1 MNEANPTDTI
11 NEAKQS
17 LSNNGLLNLN
27 IKSTKTITEKKKTA
41 KYNVLTNSIMY
52 QILSALSK
60 VTRKISIN

>member
-52 QILSALSK
+52 QILSAFSK